1 MEVIA
6 EMVQE
11 AEKLHANG
19 KAPGSKTD
27 IPPYW
32 TPKSAGNSRD
42 QVDKIMARATD
53 EKVRFVN
60 LQFTDLMGI
69 VKSVAIPLHQF
80 EDACL
85 NGKWFDGSS
94 IEGFAR
100 IAESDMFLVP
110 DLATWAVM
118 PWERDEESTARA
130 ICWVYKPNG
139 DLFEGDPRAV
149 LSRAL
154 DYAATLGYRF
164 NTGPELEFFL
174 FKTNGGSISPDTH
187 DAGGYFDLS
196 GDLGA
201 DVRKD
206 MVNALEGMGIK
217 VETSHHEVARG
228 QHEIDFEYDHA
239 LSTADSAVTLK
250 YTLKAIAAEKNL
262 HCTFMPKPIFG
273 INGSGMHTHQSLAGL
288 EGDENLF
295 AAPDDPY
302 GISPL
307 AKKFIAG
314 QLKHARGMCAI
325 LAPLVNSYKRL
336 VPGYEAPVY
345 ISWARVN
352 RSALIRVPKNRPN
365 KPQAARIELRCPDP
379 SCNPYLAFAV
389 MLRSGLEGIEKDF
402 EVPEPVE
409 ENLYHFDDSE
419 RRRRNIQMLPATL
432 PEALGEMERDELV
445 RETLG
450 DHVVER
456 LLEAKRAE
464 WDEFRMFVTQWE
476 LDRYLEVY

>member
-1 MEVIA
+1 
-6 EMVQE
+6 MVQE
-11 AEKLHANG
+11 LTRPTA
-19 KAPGSKTD
+19 TR
-27 IPPYW
+27 IW
-32 TPKSAGNSRD
+32 TPESAGNKPSEVSKLIA
-42 QVDKIMARATD
+42 QAEAA
-53 EKVRFVN
+53 KVRFVN

-69 VKSVAIPLHQF
+69 VKSVAIPIHQF
-80 EDACL
+80 EDACI

-110 DLATWAVM
+110 DLKTWAIM
-118 PWERDEESTARA
+118 PWEIGEESTARA
-130 ICWVYKPNG
+130 ICWVYNPNG
-139 DLFEGDPRAV
+139 ELFEGDPRMV
-149 LSRAL
+149 LARAM
-154 DYAATLGYRF
+154 DYAAALGYKL

-174 FKTNGGSISPDTH
+174 FKKNGGDISEETH
-187 DAGGYFDLS
+187 DFGGYFDLT

-206 MVNALEGMGIK
+206 MVNALEGMNIK
-217 VETSHHEVARG
+217 VETSHHEVAKG
-228 QHEIDFEYDHA
+228 QHEIDFEYDNA
-239 LSTADSAVTLK
+239 LATADNAVTLK
-250 YTLKAIAAEKNL
+250 YTLKAIAAEKGL

-273 INGSGMHTHQSLAGL
+273 INGSGMHTHQSLSDLDNGK
-288 EGDENLF
+288 NRF
-295 AAPDDPY
+295 ADADDTY
-302 GISPL
+302 GISPM
-307 AKKFIAG
+307 AKKYIAG

-365 KPQAARIELRCPDP
+365 KPGAARIELRCPDP
-379 SCNPYLAFAV
+379 SCNPYLAFAI
-389 MLRSGLEGIEKDF
+389 MLRAGLDGIENDI

-409 ENLYHFDDSE
+409 ENLYHFDESE
-419 RRRRNIQMLPATL
+419 RRRRNIKTL
-432 PEALGEMERDELV
+432 PGSLIEALDEMEKDELV

-450 DHVVER
+450 DHITDR
-456 LLEAKRAE
+456 LIEAKTDE
-464 WDEFRMFVTQWE
+464 WNEFRMRVTQWE